1 MTKTLQLKRGIKE
14 DIPVLAEGE
23 IGFVTDTKEV
33 FVGDGSN
40 NVPILTGS
48 TTGWNYVKDTLTAYF
63 DTLYQAVSTAILASI
78 GTAKGDL
85 ITFSEEGVPVRL
97 GVGTN
102 GQIPV
107 ADSSAGGGIKWADLD
122 EYSLPVASDS
132 SLGGVKVGAGLS
144 IDEGVLSADVQS
156 NVLTI
161 NEQSS
166 NYTLALADQ
175 DAIVDMNRTQAQTV
189 TVPKNDT
196 VDFPIG
202 AQILVRQ
209 KSVYQ
214 VTIAAASGV
223 TVVKNSGFNAKTS
236 GRYSLVGLVK
246 MADNTWTLF
255 GDLEQA

>member
-1 MTKTLQLKRGIKE
+1 MANILQVKRGADADKPTLNQGEFGFTTDTDELYIGNGSSNVPVLVGSAAGWTYVKAQLK
-14 DIPVLAEGE
+14 
-23 IGFVTDTKEV
+23 
-33 FVGDGSN
+33 
-40 NVPILTGS
+40 
-48 TTGWNYVKDTLTAYF
+48 AYF

-144 IDEGVLSADVQS
+144 IDEGVLSA

-175 DAIVDMNRTQAQTV
+175 DAIVDMNCTQAQTV

>member
-1 MTKTLQLKRGIKE
+1 MANILQVKRGADADKPTLNQGEFGFTTDTDELYIGNGSSNVPVLVGSAAGWTYVKAQLK
-14 DIPVLAEGE
+14 
-23 IGFVTDTKEV
+23 
-33 FVGDGSN
+33 
-40 NVPILTGS
+40 
-48 TTGWNYVKDTLTAYF
+48 AYF

-144 IDEGVLSADVQS
+144 IDEGVLSA

-175 DAIVDMNRTQAQTV
+175 DAIVDMNCTQAQTV

-246 MADNTWTLF
+246 MADNT
-255 GDLEQA
+255 